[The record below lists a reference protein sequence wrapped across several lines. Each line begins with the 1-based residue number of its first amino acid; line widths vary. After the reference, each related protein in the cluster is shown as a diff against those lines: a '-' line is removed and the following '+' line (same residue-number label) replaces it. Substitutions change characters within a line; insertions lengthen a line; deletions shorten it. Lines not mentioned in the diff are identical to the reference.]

1 MKKRTVFTFLKEDC
15 PLFSRALIAPWRL
28 CFLAAGL
35 VLLCVGSHVTPSD
48 DWDYPVSFIMGVCA
62 YVFAPWT
69 VRALV
74 YHRWKWL
81 AGAFL
86 LMWVS
91 IDGVYSLY
99 WWSRGFDALQI
110 FRGANAIYCL
120 PLYFALGFVMNVE
133 MYCGDEVTST
143 AGLAHSCFT
152 WLQKHALH
160 AVITC
165 FLMLLFVC
173 GILLVAFSNLGCCG
187 PSEMWKEW
195 GGRQYR
201 AKSVQGIVHVQIRE
215 FGRIADVCSDA
226 SVYHRFCVEPV
237 SSDELLL
244 KSSDVGS
251 RIVRKVEGEWV
262 LEDVGSQY
270 NSK

>member
-1 MKKRTVFTFLKEDC
+1 MMFAFLKEDC

-48 DWDYPVSFIMGVCA
+48 DWDYPISFIMGVCA

-74 YHRWKWL
+74 YRRWKWL
-81 AGAFL
+81 VAAFFF
-86 LMWVS
+86 MWVS

-133 MYCGDEVTST
+133 VRRGEMVAST
-143 AGLAHSCFT
+143 VGLVRSYFA
-152 WLQKHALH
+152 WIQKHALH
-160 AVITC
+160 VVITG
-165 FLMLLFVC
+165 FLMFVFVW
-173 GILLVAFSNLGCCG
+173 GILLATGIRKYGRLCDYPNKDALLAAEPDEVKKVVDFRQDGTNYTAVVLSWIGFLPSG
-187 PSEMWKEW
+187 PAVFIYNEE
-195 GGRQYR
+195 
-201 AKSVQGIVHVQIRE
+201 GIRVDH
-215 FGRIADVCSDA
+215 CSDSGDNDSFLRRWRCA
-226 SVYHRFCVEPV
+226 S
-237 SSDELLL
+237 
-244 KSSDVGS
+244 
-251 RIVRKVEGEWV
+251 W
-262 LEDVGSQY
+262 
-270 NSK
+270 